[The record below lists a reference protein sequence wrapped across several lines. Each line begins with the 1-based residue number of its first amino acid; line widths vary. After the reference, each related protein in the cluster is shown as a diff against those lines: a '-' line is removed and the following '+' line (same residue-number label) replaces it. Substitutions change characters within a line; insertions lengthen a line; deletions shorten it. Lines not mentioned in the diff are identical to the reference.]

1 MIDTVDECCSQTRLQ
16 ADHYCFLLRTLVKQE
31 INTLMEE
38 ISLAKENG
46 G

>member
-1 MIDTVDECCSQTRLQ
+1 MSAAVRHAYKQIIIV
-16 ADHYCFLLRTLVKQE
+16 FLLRTLVKQE